1 MREEKVSRMD
11 IYSLLDTVPTTLGK
25 NTISYIMDYGK
36 KIHFDI
42 DEVIF
47 REGDPS
53 NKVFIILD
61 GEAKVIKGDSFGNSN
76 TIAIAEQGSLFGEMG
91 IFLDL
96 HRSGSIVAQTP
107 LSALTLSNE
116 DFITA
121 LQNFPDLT
129 LRLFKS
135 LSVKLNTVNEK
146 LSNLINA
153 TSMVQLGTY
162 ILEQNEHDDGQ
173 LYDFNKIIGDTELKR
188 RDIVNSLINYNRL
201 EIIDQLQF
209 KDENNA
215 KFNTNIIKLRR
226 YLKRISLNPAKA

>member
-1 MREEKVSRMD
+1 MD

-36 KIHFDI
+36 KINFDV

-61 GEAKVIKGDSFGNSN
+61 GEAKVIKGDAFGNSN
-76 TIAIAEQGSLFGEMG
+76 TIAVAEQGSLFGEMG

-96 HRSGSIVAQTP
+96 HRSGSVVAQTT

-116 DFITA
+116 DFIAA

-135 LSVKLNTVNEK
+135 LSVKLNAVNEK

-162 ILEQNEHDDGQ
+162 ILEQNEHNEGQ
-173 LYDFNKIIGDTELKR
+173 LYDFIKIIEDTELKR
-188 RDIVNSLINYNRL
+188 RDIVNNLINYNRL

-209 KDENNA
+209 KDENSA
-215 KFNTNIIKLRR
+215 RFNTNITKLRR
-226 YLKRISLNPAKA
+226 YLKRISLNPARA